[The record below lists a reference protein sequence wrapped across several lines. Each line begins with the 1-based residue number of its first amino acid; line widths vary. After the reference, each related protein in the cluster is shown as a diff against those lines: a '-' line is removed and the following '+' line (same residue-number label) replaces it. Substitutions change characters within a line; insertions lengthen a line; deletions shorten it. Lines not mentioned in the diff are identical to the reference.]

1 MTKIAN
7 QQEAPRQRK
16 GGAREHQQ
24 GKAVE
29 VLTETLTEKGKKM
42 IIGVGKSP
50 WGTDRHQA

>member
-29 VLTETLTEKGKKM
+29 VLTESLAEEGKKR
-42 IIGVGKSP
+42 IIE
-50 WGTDRHQA
+50 

>member
-16 GGAREHQQ
+16 GAAREHQQ

-29 VLTETLTEKGKKM
+29 VLTESLTEEGKKK
-42 IIGVGKSP
+42 GL
-50 WGTDRHQA
+50 